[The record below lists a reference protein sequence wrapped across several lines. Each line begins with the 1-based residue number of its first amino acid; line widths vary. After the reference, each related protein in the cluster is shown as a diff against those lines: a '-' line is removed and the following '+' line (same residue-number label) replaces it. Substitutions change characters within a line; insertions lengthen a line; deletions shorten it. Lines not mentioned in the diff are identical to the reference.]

1 MADRDTSSEGLSV
14 PEGAQQTQRLDKW
27 LWYARVA
34 KSRSLAAALI
44 ERGRIRVNR
53 VRTQKPSHTI
63 KPGDVI
69 TASIQRNVRILKVL
83 RAGSRRGPAAEAQTL
98 YEDLTPANELRST
111 AANRTASEI
120 AATTGSG
127 QLPMDPPTGR
137 PSKKERR
144 QLLRLKGQGSGP

>member
-1 MADRDTSSEGLSV
+1 MADRDTSSEGLSA

-53 VRTQKPSHTI
+53 VRSQKPSHTI

-69 TASIQRNVRILKVL
+69 TCLLYTSD
-83 RAGSRRGPAAEAQTL
+83 AAD
-98 YEDLTPANELRST
+98 DL
-111 AANRTASEI
+111 
-120 AATTGSG
+120 
-127 QLPMDPPTGR
+127 
-137 PSKKERR
+137 
-144 QLLRLKGQGSGP
+144 